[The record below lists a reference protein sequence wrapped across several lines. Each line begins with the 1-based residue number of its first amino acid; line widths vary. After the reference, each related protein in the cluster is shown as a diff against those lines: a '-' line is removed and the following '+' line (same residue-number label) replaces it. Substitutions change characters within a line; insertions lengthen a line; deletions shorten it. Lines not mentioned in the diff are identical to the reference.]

1 LATLLVDHRSL
12 AVADA
17 GADFTLSLCVA
28 LSRTGMTHRGG
39 PIQVADG
46 TQVPLRQLSGF
57 LDDVSAC
64 VDAGQRVIIAL
75 SPTSTDP
82 TISAIAKHVD
92 GVLLCVLMGRMRD
105 SEARQT
111 IKAVGPEKFL
121 GSVILRPTDAP
132 PPAPAK

>member
-1 LATLLVDHRSL
+1 
-12 AVADA
+12 
-17 GADFTLSLCVA
+17 
-28 LSRTGMTHRGG
+28 MTHRGG

-57 LDDVSAC
+57 LDDVTSC
-64 VDAGQRVIIAL
+64 VDAGQRVLIAL
-75 SPTSTDP
+75 SPASSDP
-82 TISAIAKHVD
+82 TIAAIAKHVD

-111 IKAVGPEKFL
+111 IKVVGAQKFL

-132 PPAPAK
+132 STPPPK